1 MAHSSMLTASV
12 PKWDFIKVHGKGISN
27 RTILNRRFHVVQ
39 VQAQTTKLVATANVS
54 DQKIV
59 RRYANYHPPIWEYD
73 YIQSI
78 KSDYLGKSCN
88 EQAMKLV
95 GEVRTMLDKVM
106 DPLEMLELV
115 DSLQRLGLAYH
126 FENETK
132 RILESI
138 VKVNQ
143 SNVGWKKNNLHATAL
158 EFRLLRQHGYKVAQ
172 EVFSSFMDETGD
184 FRAGLN
190 EDCKGLLNLY
200 EASFFSVEGENI
212 LEKARDFATKHLKEY
227 VKQKN
232 KDEYLSMLVE
242 HALDNPLHWRVLRLE
257 ARWFIDVYERQENRI
272 PILLELAKLDFNI
285 VQAVHQDDLRD
296 TSKWWKDT
304 GLGQKLSF
312 ARDRLMENFL
322 WTVGVVFDPKLGNV
336 RRNST
341 KVNALITTIDD
352 VYDVYG
358 TLDELEL
365 FTQAVERW
373 EINSMDPLP
382 EYMKICFLALFNSVN
397 IMAYDTLKEKGFDS
411 LHFLKKAWANLCK
424 SYLLEAKWY
433 YSGYTPTLQEY
444 LDNAWI
450 SISAPLI
457 LTHAYLATNSTR
469 KECLE
474 CFDEYSN
481 IIYCSSMIL
490 RLADDL
496 GTSSDE
502 IKRGDVPKSIQC
514 YMHET
519 GSSEEEARKHIR
531 KLIDATWKKMNED
544 RIAHPPSSHTFVQ
557 IALNLARMAQCM
569 YQHGDGH
576 GIEDHETKDRVLS
589 LLIFPIR

>member
-1 MAHSSMLTASV
+1 MAHSMLTSSV
-12 PKWDFIKVHGKGISN
+12 PTWGFIKVHGKGISN
-27 RTILNRRFHVVQ
+27 RTILNSRFHV
-39 VQAQTTKLVATANVS
+39 VQAQTTKFVAAANNIVS

-59 RRYANYHPPIWEYD
+59 RRSANYHPPIWEDD

-106 DPLEMLELV
+106 EPLEMLELV

-132 RILESI
+132 RVLESTI
-138 VKVNQ
+138 VNQ
-143 SNVGWKKNNLHATAL
+143 SNVGWKKNNLLATAL

-184 FRAGLN
+184 FKAGLN

-212 LEKARDFATKHLKEY
+212 LEKARDFAAKHLKEY
-227 VKQKN
+227 VKQNN
-232 KDEYLSMLVE
+232 KDEYLSMLVD
-242 HALDNPLHWRVLRLE
+242 HALELPLHWRVLRLE

-296 TSKWWKDT
+296 TSKW
-304 GLGQKLSF
+304 
-312 ARDRLMENFL
+312 E
-322 WTVGVVFDPKLGNV
+322 
-336 RRNST
+336 
-341 KVNALITTIDD
+341 IT
-352 VYDVYG
+352 
-358 TLDELEL
+358 
-365 FTQAVERW
+365 
-373 EINSMDPLP
+373 SMDPLP

-397 IMAYDTLKEKGFDS
+397 IMAFDTLKEKGFDS
-411 LHFLKKAWANLCK
+411 LHFLKKA
-424 SYLLEAKWY
+424 AKWY

-457 LTHAYLATNSTR
+457 LAHAYLATNSTR

-490 RLADDL
+490 RLVDDL

-519 GSSEEEARKHIR
+519 GSSEEDARKHIR
-531 KLIDATWKKMNED
+531 KLIDSTWKKMNED
-544 RIAHPPSSHTFVQ
+544 RISHPPSSHTFVQ